1 MQACGEIPTFWKRG
15 GYASL
20 DLELTRATNPYSAGA
35 GSMPPVL
42 AGRDDDIERFEVL
55 LARLETRQHGRGLI
69 YSGLRGVGKTVLLL
83 EFEKLAVERGWDCT
97 GVVEIGSTT
106 DFRTSISRMTHRL
119 LRGLSRKQAIKE
131 RVTQALGVLK
141 AFNVI
146 TPGGFQLNIDIEAI
160 TGSADSGDIE
170 DDLTELLVTVGQ
182 AAQAGGKGVV
192 YLVDEMQNLEPVAMG
207 ALCMAFHK
215 LAQQQ
220 LPVTLVGAGLPPLP
234 VQLRSAKPYAER
246 LFEYFPLGKLT
257 SAAARSALVTPA
269 TRVGADYDAEGVE
282 LILAAADGYPYF
294 IQEHGRVVWEEAG
307 VSPITTAAVQ
317 DALPVVQEILDEEFF
332 DNRVEEATNE
342 ERRYM
347 AAMADLGDG
356 AQLTAEITERAGY
369 KTRASSGK
377 ARQALIRKG
386 LIYDPQHGSVDFTV
400 PHFAAFMRRR
410 YPLASLLG
418 ADDD

>member
-1 MQACGEIPTFWKRG
+1 M
-15 GYASL
+15 
-20 DLELTRATNPYSAGA
+20 
-35 GSMPPVL
+35 
-42 AGRDDDIERFEVL
+42 
-55 LARLETRQHGRGLI
+55 
-69 YSGLRGVGKTVLLL
+69 LLL
-83 EFEKLAVERGWDCT
+83 EFEKLAVERGWDST
-97 GVVEIGSTT
+97 GVVEIGATT

-146 TPGGFQLNIDIEAI
+146 TPGGFQLNIDVTAI
-160 TGSADSGDIE
+160 SGSADSGDIE
-170 DDLTELLVTVGQ
+170 EDLTELLVTVGE
-182 AAQAGGKGVV
+182 AARAGGKGVA

-234 VQLRSAKPYAER
+234 AQLRAAKPYAER
-246 LFEYFPLGKLT
+246 LFEYFPLGKL
-257 SAAARSALVTPA
+257 SPAAARSALVTPA
-269 TRVGADYDAEGVE
+269 TRAGAEYEEAGIE

-307 VSPITTAAVQ
+307 VSPITTAAVEQ
-317 DALPVVQEILDEEFF
+317 ALPVVQEILDEEFF

-356 AQLTAEITERAGY
+356 PQTTAEVTEKAGY
-369 KTRASSGK
+369 KARASSGK

-386 LIYDPQHGSVDFTV
+386 LIYDPQHGTVDFTV
-400 PHFAAFMRRR
+400 PHFANFMRRR
-410 YPLASLLG
+410 YPLAGLLK
-418 ADDD
+418 ADDGGD

>member
-1 MQACGEIPTFWKRG
+1 M
-15 GYASL
+15 
-20 DLELTRATNPYSAGA
+20 ELTRATNPYSAGA
-35 GSMPPVL
+35 GTMPPFL
-42 AGRDDDIERFEVL
+42 AGRDKDAERFDTL
-55 LARLETRQHGRGLI
+55 LTRLETGQHGRGLI

-97 GVVEIGSTT
+97 GVVEIGATT

-119 LRGLSRKQAIKE
+119 LRGLSRKEAIKE

-146 TPGGFQLNIDIEAI
+146 TPGGFQLNIDVTAI

-170 DDLTELLVTVGQ
+170 EDLTELLITVGE
-182 AAQAGGKGVV
+182 AARAGGKGVA
-192 YLVDEMQNLEPVAMG
+192 YLIDEMQNLEPVAMG

-215 LAQQQ
+215 VAQQQ

-234 VQLRSAKPYAER
+234 AQLRSAKPYAER
-246 LFEYFPLGKLT
+246 LFEYFPLGKL
-257 SAAARSALVTPA
+257 SDAAARSALVTPA
-269 TRVGADYDAEGVE
+269 TRSGAEYEEAGIE

-307 VSPITTAAVQ
+307 VSPITVAAVEE
-317 DALPVVQEILDEEFF
+317 ALPVAQEILDEEFF

-356 AQLTAEITERAGY
+356 PQTTAEVTEKAGY
-369 KTRASSGK
+369 KARGSSGK

-386 LIYDPQHGSVDFTV
+386 LIYDPQHGTVDFTV

-410 YPLASLLG
+410 YPLPSLLK
-418 ADDD
+418 ADDGGG

>member
-1 MQACGEIPTFWKRG
+1 M
-15 GYASL
+15 
-20 DLELTRATNPYSAGA
+20 ELTRATNPYSAGA
-35 GSMPPVL
+35 GTMPPFL
-42 AGRDDDIERFEVL
+42 AGRDRDVERFDSVL
-55 LARLETRQHGRGLI
+55 TRLEAGQHGRGLI

-83 EFEKLAVERGWDCT
+83 EFEKLAAERGWDCT
-97 GVVEIGSTT
+97 GVVEIGATT

-119 LRGLSRKQAIKE
+119 LRGLNRREAIKD

-146 TPGGFQLNIDIEAI
+146 TPGGFQLNIDVTTIS
-160 TGSADSGDIE
+160 GSADSGDIE
-170 DDLTELLVTVGQ
+170 EDLTELLVSVGE
-182 AAQAGGKGVV
+182 AARAGNTGVV
-192 YLVDEMQNLEPVAMG
+192 YLIDEMQYLEPVAMG

-234 VQLRSAKPYAER
+234 AQLRSAKPYAER
-246 LFEYFPLGKLT
+246 LFEYLPLGKLER
-257 SAAARSALVTPA
+257 AAARSALVLPA
-269 TRVGADYDAEGVE
+269 TRSGADYEEAGVD

-307 VSPITTAAVQ
+307 VSPITTAAVEE
-317 DALPVVQEILDEEFF
+317 ALPVVQEILDEEFF

-347 AAMADLGDG
+347 AAMADIGDG
-356 AQLTAEITERAGY
+356 PQSTAEITEKAGY
-369 KTRASSGK
+369 KARASSGK

-386 LIYDPQHGSVDFTV
+386 LVYVPEHGAVDFTV
-400 PHFAAFMRRR
+400 PHFGAFMRRR
-410 YPLASLLG
+410 YPLASLITAG
-418 ADDD
+418 DDL

>member
-1 MQACGEIPTFWKRG
+1 
-15 GYASL
+15 
-20 DLELTRATNPYSAGA
+20 
-35 GSMPPVL
+35 MPPFL
-42 AGRDDDIERFEVL
+42 AGRDHDVERFDSVL
-55 LARLETRQHGRGLI
+55 TRLEAGQHGRGLI

-83 EFEKLAVERGWDCT
+83 EFEKLAAERGWDCT
-97 GVVEIGSTT
+97 GVVEIGATT

-119 LRGLSRKQAIKE
+119 LRGLNRREAIKD

-146 TPGGFQLNIDIEAI
+146 TPGGFQLNIDVTAI
-160 TGSADSGDIE
+160 SGSADSGDIE
-170 DDLTELLVTVGQ
+170 EDLTELLVSVGE
-182 AAQAGGKGVV
+182 AARAGNTGVV
-192 YLVDEMQNLEPVAMG
+192 YLIDEMQYLEPVAMG

-234 VQLRSAKPYAER
+234 AQLRSAKPYAER
-246 LFEYFPLGKLT
+246 LFEYLPLGKLER
-257 SAAARSALVTPA
+257 AAARSALVMPA
-269 TRVGADYDAEGVE
+269 TRSGADYEEGAVD

-307 VSPITTAAVQ
+307 VSPITTAAVEE
-317 DALPVVQEILDEEFF
+317 ALPVVQEILDEEFF

-347 AAMADLGDG
+347 AAMADIGDG
-356 AQLTAEITERAGY
+356 PQSTAEITEKAGY
-369 KTRASSGK
+369 KARASSGK

-386 LIYDPQHGSVDFTV
+386 LVYVPEHGSVDFTV

-410 YPLASLLG
+410 YPLASLISAG
-418 ADDD
+418 DDL

>member
-1 MQACGEIPTFWKRG
+1 M
-15 GYASL
+15 
-20 DLELTRATNPYSAGA
+20 ELTRATNPYSAGA
-35 GSMPPVL
+35 GTMPPFL
-42 AGRDDDIERFEVL
+42 AGRDHDVERFDSVL
-55 LARLETRQHGRGLI
+55 TRLEAGQHGRGLI

-83 EFEKLAVERGWDCT
+83 EFEKLAAERGWDCT
-97 GVVEIGSTT
+97 GVVEIGATT

-119 LRGLSRKQAIKE
+119 LRGLNRREAIKD

-146 TPGGFQLNIDIEAI
+146 TPGGFQLNIDVTAI
-160 TGSADSGDIE
+160 SGSADSGDIE
-170 DDLTELLVTVGQ
+170 EDLTELLVSVGE
-182 AAQAGGKGVV
+182 AARAGNTGVV
-192 YLVDEMQNLEPVAMG
+192 YLIDEMQYLEPVAMG

-234 VQLRSAKPYAER
+234 AQLRSAKPYAER
-246 LFEYFPLGKLT
+246 LFEYLPLGKLER
-257 SAAARSALVTPA
+257 AAARSALVMPA
-269 TRVGADYDAEGVE
+269 TRSGADYEEGAVD

-307 VSPITTAAVQ
+307 VSPITTAAVEE
-317 DALPVVQEILDEEFF
+317 ALPVVQEILDEEFF

-347 AAMADLGDG
+347 AAMADIGDG
-356 AQLTAEITERAGY
+356 PQSTAEITEKAGY
-369 KTRASSGK
+369 KARASSGK

-386 LIYDPQHGSVDFTV
+386 LVYVPEHGSVDFTV

-410 YPLASLLG
+410 YPLASLISAG
-418 ADDD
+418 DDL